1 MEVCSWL
8 LRFWRKLYFVF
19 VSFLVLPELAGL
31 GIRLQSRLPRILSRI
46 IRVTIFSEN
55 QIRVC
60 QLILLLVFSP
70 IMGAKICVSKNL
82 WLESHIG
89 FTHFGMPLSRGG
101 VRPSFC
107 FGALVKLVIFESSQ
121 TCKSEVQKA
130 LVVQLHSE
138 LLFDV

>member
-1 MEVCSWL
+1 MADAVRMEVCSWL

-31 GIRLQSRLPRILSRI
+31 GIRLQSWLPRILSRI

-70 IMGAKICVSKNL
+70 IMGAKICVPKNL
-82 WLESHIG
+82 WL
-89 FTHFGMPLSRGG
+89 
-101 VRPSFC
+101 
-107 FGALVKLVIFESSQ
+107 
-121 TCKSEVQKA
+121 
-130 LVVQLHSE
+130 
-138 LLFDV
+138 